1 MRNIE
6 NNKIFNPI
14 YLIGSNNELKRDY
27 GELKY
32 KFRLTG
38 VPPNQAIQLVNV
50 DPNSSIA
57 ELKIF
62 LIRAFR
68 LNPIL
73 AIQLIF
79 KGKILPDNIRLRKVG
94 FHPNK
99 DVITVMSTQGGG

>member
-1 MRNIE
+1 MKNIK
-6 NNKIFNPI
+6 NNFEPI
-14 YLIGSNNELKRDY
+14 YLVGSNNELKRDY

-79 KGKILPDNIRLRKVG
+79 KGKILPDNIGLRKVG

>member
-1 MRNIE
+1 MKNIK
-6 NNKIFNPI
+6 NNFEPI
-14 YLIGSNNELKRDY
+14 YLVGSNNELKRDY

-57 ELKIF
+57 ELKNF

-73 AIQLIF
+73 TIQLIF

>member
-1 MRNIE
+1 MKNIKNDFE
-6 NNKIFNPI
+6 ACECN
-14 YLIGSNNELKRDY
+14 NNELKKNY
-27 GELKY
+27 GELNY

-38 VPPNQAIQLVNV
+38 VPPNQAIQLVNF
-50 DPNSSIA
+50 DPNSSIG
-57 ELKIF
+57 ELKKS
-62 LIRAFR
+62 LIRSFK

>member
-1 MRNIE
+1 MKNIKNNIE
-6 NNKIFNPI
+6 QI
-14 YLIGSNNELKRDY
+14 YLVGNDNELKRDY

-57 ELKIF
+57 ELKNF

-73 AIQLIF
+73 TIQLIF

-94 FHPNK
+94 LHPNK